1 MFAYE
6 STSPEELSMSDESA
20 LHVYS
25 VEDDWLL
32 VRLDSDPSSKLGFVP
47 RNYCEPLDASEQVQ
61 VADAADTEA
70 ELEAQRQAEHE
81 KELAEKQ
88 RQLKL
93 KDKVE
98 TWSISELEGK
108 KKKKGTLG
116 VGNAAVFFASDTD
129 KVSALQDDTSFI
141 YTKKIFFCRPLLSN
155 NTQSQTSSP
164 SASLPPRTSLSPSPP
179 SPNLFSSIAAA
190 LILHA
195 PFLPS
200 SSKAKLPQARPL
212 NCSTTRHNLS
222 LLKTR
227 PNPSPNP
234 NPNRSAHHNPLSPRF
249 LLPPILP
256 APSPPPPT
264 TLNQR
269 VSALPSP
276 SPRPRK
282 KVKKK
287 QRPFSTTLMPRAMTN

>member
-25 VEDDWLL
+25 IEDDWLL

-47 RNYCEPLDASEQVQ
+47 RNYCEPLDASDQVQ

-70 ELEAQRQAEHE
+70 ELEAQRQAERE

-98 TWSISELEGK
+98 TWSVSELEGK

-129 KVSALQDDTSFI
+129 KVSGLQGYWFLFILIASFAGRSCQTI
-141 YTKKIFFCRPLLSN
+141 PNHRRPLRQPTFLQEPLSIPLHPRR
-155 NTQSQTSSP
+155 TSS
-164 SASLPPRTSLSPSPP
+164 
-179 SPNLFSSIAAA
+179 I
-190 LILHA
+190 
-195 PFLPS
+195 
-200 SSKAKLPQARPL
+200 PL
-212 NCSTTRHNLS
+212 RQL
-222 LLKTR
+222 
-227 PNPSPNP
+227 
-234 NPNRSAHHNPLSPRF
+234 
-249 LLPPILP
+249 
-256 APSPPPPT
+256 
-264 TLNQR
+264 
-269 VSALPSP
+269 
-276 SPRPRK
+276 
-282 KVKKK
+282 
-287 QRPFSTTLMPRAMTN
+287 